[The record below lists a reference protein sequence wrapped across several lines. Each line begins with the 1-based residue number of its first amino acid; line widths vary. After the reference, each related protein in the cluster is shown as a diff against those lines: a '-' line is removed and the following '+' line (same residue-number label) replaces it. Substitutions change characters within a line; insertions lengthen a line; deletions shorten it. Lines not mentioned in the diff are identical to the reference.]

1 MIKASCQVRTK
12 WHNNSNSGNRQLH
25 EPIPWSLV
33 THQST
38 RTILHSSL
46 TDPLGPV
53 TVSLSA
59 TLTDWVGVGDCHTA
73 TIFRTF
79 RKRRAQ
85 EREFLTAHGT
95 IYALGKLIL
104 PWWWLMS
111 RWWNAKGSCRTLYTP
126 THTAPTKDS
135 CVKLMENRIVWAVD
149 LWLYIQPHKA
159 RSGVKCDSVVEKKTE
174 LMYISKLLISQCQ
187 IFPSADHQRRAMSC
201 DRDFPA
207 EMWMAVSFWQHSCW
221 SLA

>member
-1 MIKASCQVRTK
+1 MVPCDTSVNTHNPSLITHWPTWACDSVTFGHLDRLGGGGGLSHGNYFPYISKTTSTGARISNCSWDYLRAGETDTALMVTYVALMECQGLMQDSI
-12 WHNNSNSGNRQLH
+12 H
-25 EPIPWSLV
+25 
-33 THQST
+33 THT
-38 RTILHSSL
+38 H
-46 TDPLGPV
+46 
-53 TVSLSA
+53 
-59 TLTDWVGVGDCHTA
+59 
-73 TIFRTF
+73 
-79 RKRRAQ
+79 
-85 EREFLTAHGT
+85 
-95 IYALGKLIL
+95 
-104 PWWWLMS
+104 
-111 RWWNAKGSCRTLYTP
+111 

-201 DRDFPA
+201 DREFPA

>member
-25 EPIPWSLV
+25 NPIPWSLV
-33 THQST
+33 THQSA

-53 TVSLSA
+53 TVSLSS
-59 TLTDWVGVGDCHTA
+59 TLTDWVGGGLSHGNYFPYISKTTSTGARISNCSWDYLRAGETDTALMVTYVALMECQGLMQDSIHTHKH
-73 TIFRTF
+73 T
-79 RKRRAQ
+79 
-85 EREFLTAHGT
+85 H
-95 IYALGKLIL
+95 
-104 PWWWLMS
+104 
-111 RWWNAKGSCRTLYTP
+111 

-159 RSGVKCDSVVEKKTE
+159 RSGVEWNVIV
-174 LMYISKLLISQCQ
+174 
-187 IFPSADHQRRAMSC
+187 
-201 DRDFPA
+201 
-207 EMWMAVSFWQHSCW
+207 
-221 SLA
+221 